1 MNPTGFSGGASPA
14 LCLEDLILSILCND
28 AYTSLRGCAVNMRKP
43 YPTHACVD
51 SLTKFLAKFN
61 PKVASVTVKD
71 VVDSS
76 LVAELDKSG
85 FIDSVYKEISRG
97 K

>member
-1 MNPTGFSGGASPA
+1 MLVSN
-14 LCLEDLILSILCND
+14 
-28 AYTSLRGCAVNMRKP
+28 
-43 YPTHACVD
+43 

-76 LVAELDKSG
+76 LVAELDKSA
-85 FIDSVYKEISRG
+85 FIDSVYREMSAG
-97 K
+97 KITFKNVAPDTVLRHL

>member
-1 MNPTGFSGGASPA
+1 
-14 LCLEDLILSILCND
+14 
-28 AYTSLRGCAVNMRKP
+28 MRKP

-76 LVAELDKSG
+76 LVAELDKSA
-85 FIDSVYKEISRG
+85 FIDSVYREMVSG
-97 K
+97 KITFKNVAPDSCAATSLKKCA

>member
-1 MNPTGFSGGASPA
+1 MH
-14 LCLEDLILSILCND
+14 
-28 AYTSLRGCAVNMRKP
+28 V
-43 YPTHACVD
+43 VD

-76 LVAELDKSG
+76 LVAELDKSA
-85 FIDSVYKEISRG
+85 FIDSVYREMSRG